1 MRLGG
6 LTPRTGFDQTQPH
19 SAGRYAT
26 PECCRVQG
34 RKPSVADVCSNNEYA
49 KMVEIKNRWSG
60 EVIQAVDAANLRGAN
75 LCGANLRGANLRGAN
90 LRGADLRGANLCGA
104 KNAPLVISGL
114 RWVVQISGTGWMQIG
129 CQRHS
134 VSKWDGFD
142 EFDITEMD
150 ETDALPFWKANKPL
164 LMLLCNQYVHAEE
177 EGVRT

>member
-1 MRLGG
+1 M
-6 LTPRTGFDQTQPH
+6 F
-19 SAGRYAT
+19 
-26 PECCRVQG
+26 
-34 RKPSVADVCSNNEYA
+34 KNEYA

-75 LCGANLRGANLRGAN
+75 LRGANLRGAN
-90 LRGADLRGANLCGA
+90 LRGADLCGA